1 VRSRV
6 EQLRTNGE
14 RLVKEMENL
23 YDVELLRL
31 PAALR
36 EMNWLEF
43 FGTGGGRGRGR
54 GGLPLKRRS
63 EAVAE
68 ERWDAA
74 RGARASR
81 TRVGAGGCAAPS
93 ARGRSLAAGTPA
105 VRCPLLRR
113 RYGAPACVAGAVP
126 ATCRSDASK
135 GNIFFVAKG
144 GSQKVV
150 EEAVTVGI
158 QHKWEPFPLALCV
171 RVGDE
176 PKALCIRRRGA
187 LLR

>member
-1 VRSRV
+1 MRSRV
-6 EQLRTNGE
+6 EQLRANGE
-14 RLVKEMENL
+14 RPVEEMANL

-36 EMNWLEF
+36 EMNWLQF
-43 FGTGGGRGRGR
+43 FGSGGRGGAGR
-54 GGLPLKRRS
+54 GGLPLERRS

-93 ARGRSLAAGTPA
+93 ARGRSLATGTPA

-113 RYGAPACVAGAVP
+113 RYGAAAGVAGAVP
-126 ATCRSDASK
+126 ATDRSGASERDV
-135 GNIFFVAKG
+135 FFVAEG
-144 GSQKVV
+144 GSRKVL

-158 QHKWEPFPLALCV
+158 RHE
-171 RVGDE
+171 
-176 PKALCIRRRGA
+176 
-187 LLR
+187 

>member
-1 VRSRV
+1 MSVPAVRSRV

-54 GGLPLKRRS
+54 GRGRGGLPLKRRS

-81 TRVGAGGCAAPS
+81 TRVGAGGCA
-93 ARGRSLAAGTPA
+93 GGAG
-105 VRCPLLRR
+105 
-113 RYGAPACVAGAVP
+113 
-126 ATCRSDASK
+126 
-135 GNIFFVAKG
+135 
-144 GSQKVV
+144 
-150 EEAVTVGI
+150 
-158 QHKWEPFPLALCV
+158 FP
-171 RVGDE
+171 
-176 PKALCIRRRGA
+176 
-187 LLR
+187 